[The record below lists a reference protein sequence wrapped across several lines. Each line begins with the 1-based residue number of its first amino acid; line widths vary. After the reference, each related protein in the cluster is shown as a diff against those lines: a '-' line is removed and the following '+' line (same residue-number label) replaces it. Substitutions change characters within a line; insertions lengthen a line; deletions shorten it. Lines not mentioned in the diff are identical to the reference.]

1 MRHLLARVISV
12 YQILI
17 SPLYPPCCR
26 FVPTCSEYAREAV
39 LVHGPCKG
47 LWLAVKRIVRCHP
60 GCKGGIDP
68 VPPPAP
74 FPTISRIKEKTSHG

>member
-1 MRHLLARVISV
+1 MRHLLAKAISA

-17 SPLYPPCCR
+17 SPLYHPCCR
-26 FVPTCSEYAREAV
+26 FIPTCSEYAKEAV

-47 LWLAVKRIVRCHP
+47 AWLAMKRIARCHP

-68 VPPPAP
+68 VPLPEPHS
-74 FPTISRIKEKTSHG
+74 TISRIKEKTSHG